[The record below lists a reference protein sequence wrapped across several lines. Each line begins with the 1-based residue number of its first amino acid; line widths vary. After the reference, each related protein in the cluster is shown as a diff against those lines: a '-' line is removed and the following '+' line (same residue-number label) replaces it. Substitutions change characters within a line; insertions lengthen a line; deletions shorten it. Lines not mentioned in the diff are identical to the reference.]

1 MRRSRKPFRAV
12 RSDEGSNPSPS
23 AQQSE
28 APRRLAACKRSGFL
42 DHRPCPRKSTGIQ
55 GTRLAYVFTGE
66 QLANECG
73 SRVVCCVNSRRR
85 ARFEVARSRPMS
97 WKSHGG
103 RDGRAME
110 GDRLRSVEDRPQP
123 VVLKGGASSPSSCS
137 SSSSSSCWP
146 SWAFSAADASSN
158 TAMDLALGA
167 HRRKGPQRIAE
178 RSTGMTRTDQGPI
191 CVRSRLFADCSYF
204 GATSEKGETV

>member
-1 MRRSRKPFRAV
+1 MPPASPAGRQETEKDCGTLRRPEGWQSGRMRRSRKPFRAV

-23 AQQSE
+23 ALLPQ
-28 APRRLAACKRSGFL
+28 P
-42 DHRPCPRKSTGIQ
+42 
-55 GTRLAYVFTGE
+55 
-66 QLANECG
+66 
-73 SRVVCCVNSRRR
+73 RR

-110 GDRLRSVEDRPQP
+110 GDRLRSVEYRPQP
-123 VVLKGGASSPSSCS
+123 VVLKGGAPSPSSCS

-146 SWAFSAADASSN
+146 SWAFSAADASN
-158 TAMDLALGA
+158 DTAMDLALGA

-191 CVRSRLFADCSYF
+191 CARSRLFADYSYF